1 MFSSN
6 SLLGLIEKLL
16 LKPTDP
22 VPALMRLPIIK
33 HTLDFIKDNDVDYIE
48 ECIAVLE
55 YITESSNI
63 NDEEIGV
70 IGELLSNL
78 YGAIEV
84 NQAIINGSNQKDAL
98 NQFMERVI
106 GSIN

>member
-1 MFSSN
+1 
-6 SLLGLIEKLL
+6 
-16 LKPTDP
+16 
-22 VPALMRLPIIK
+22 MRLPIIK
-33 HTLDFIKDNDVDYIE
+33 HALSFINENDADYIE

-55 YITESSNI
+55 YLTESSNI
-63 NDEEIGV
+63 KDMEIDV

-84 NQAIINGSNQKDAL
+84 NEAIINGSNQKDAL
-98 NQFMERVI
+98 NEFMERVK